1 MRLDYERSHC
11 YAWDTHS
18 WLLPRSADCG
28 VLVPAARAE
37 CGVSSG
43 AAEFGDVAGAAE
55 RGLEWFSCWRGALS
69 GGLAAKAGA
78 VVKILTDGQLVWY
91 GIVAELGKVA
101 LKFVGVACE

>member
-1 MRLDYERSHC
+1 M
-11 YAWDTHS
+11 
-18 WLLPRSADCG
+18 PSAAGCG
-28 VLVPAARAE
+28 VSTPAARSE
-37 CGVSSG
+37 CGAASG

-78 VVKILTDGQLVWY
+78 VVKILTDGQVVLY

>member
-1 MRLDYERSHC
+1 M
-11 YAWDTHS
+11 
-18 WLLPRSADCG
+18 LPRSADCG

-69 GGLAAKAGA
+69 GALAAKAGA
-78 VVKILTDGQLVWY
+78 VVRIFRDGQEVLY
-91 GIVAELGKVA
+91 GIIAELR
-101 LKFVGVACE
+101 